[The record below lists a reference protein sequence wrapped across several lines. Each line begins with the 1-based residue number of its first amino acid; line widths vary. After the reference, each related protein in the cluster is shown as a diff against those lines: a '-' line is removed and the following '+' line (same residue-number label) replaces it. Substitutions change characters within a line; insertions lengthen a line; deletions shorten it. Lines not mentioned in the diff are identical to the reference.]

1 MIDSKSFLFFKDQT
15 SKDIDNKSKISAELC
30 RNMKALVRIK
40 FQSKKDFEFPHFF
53 TLLFFFFF
61 FFCFFFCKIKEVIG
75 SVVL

>member
-40 FQSKKDFEFPHFF
+40 FQSNPHFF

-61 FFCFFFCKIKEVIG
+61 FFF
-75 SVVL
+75 LQN